1 VTPNQNE
8 ILCLVER
15 DAPMGKLMRQY
26 WLPACMAEEVL
37 ERDGP
42 PVRVRL
48 LGNDLVVFR
57 DTSGRVGTL
66 DEHCPHRRASLA
78 LGRNEDCGLRCLYHG
93 WKFDVHGN
101 ALEHPSEPG
110 DARARENR
118 NARAYP
124 TQESGGFIWIWM
136 GDPRNPTA
144 FDPPTWAPSATTRIS
159 IVKMRAACNWAQVLE
174 GSIDSSH
181 SSSLHSTNMR
191 ATRDVSG
198 STATETEWL
207 RPSEDK
213 SPRIEVQET
222 SFGFRYG
229 AIRKP
234 ILNADAFN
242 YVRITL
248 FVAPYTV
255 LIPPNNQYNLAQ
267 MLVPIDDTNC
277 MFYWIA
283 WHETEGIEQS
293 AWREFCGAVVGKD
306 VDAQFYKLRNAG
318 NRYLQDRDAMK
329 RGDFTGIYGIPAQDM
344 AMWESMG
351 PISDRSNER
360 LGSSDRAVVQ
370 FRKQMLSAAQLAASG
385 KPASGT
391 KGSYVPKVQLAS
403 YEGMI
408 PKSMDWRRLN
418 ISEVERELI
427 TAADAGRPNSS
438 PGDDD

>member
-1 VTPNQNE
+1 
-8 ILCLVER
+8 
-15 DAPMGKLMRQY
+15 M
-26 WLPACMAEEVL
+26 
-37 ERDGP
+37 
-42 PVRVRL
+42 
-48 LGNDLVVFR
+48 
-57 DTSGRVGTL
+57 
-66 DEHCPHRRASLA
+66 H
-78 LGRNEDCGLRCLYHG
+78 
-93 WKFDVHGN
+93 
-101 ALEHPSEPG
+101 
-110 DARARENR
+110 
-118 NARAYP
+118 
-124 TQESGGFIWIWM
+124 
-136 GDPRNPTA
+136 
-144 FDPPTWAPSATTRIS
+144 
-159 IVKMRAACNWAQVLE
+159 AACNWAQVLE

-234 ILNADAFN
+234 ILNADTSN

-306 VDAQFYKLRNAG
+306 VDPQFYKLRNAG
-318 NRYLQDRDAMK
+318 NRYLQ
-329 RGDFTGIYGIPAQDM
+329 AQDM

-385 KPASGT
+385 KPAFGA

-403 YEGMI
+403 FEGMI

-418 ISEVERELI
+418 ISEVEREFI
-427 TAADAGRPNSS
+427 TAADAGRDNGS
-438 PGDDD
+438 PGDDH